1 MPIPLNQIQSHFF
14 HNVKYFTSFR
24 QLQSPSTRTLLPL
37 KTSQN
42 VSLIV
47 LLSMTTNLYLIP
59 ASRST
64 KVSYP
69 LLVLVI
75 VLALP
80 VTILVDPILT
90 FQDTFVGSYGVS
102 ITILTLTLLLGVVVT
117 VVLVL
122 VVVVVVVVIGVV
134 VDVVVVVVVVGGNSV
149 VVVVVDDVVLVVLV
163 EVVVEGGSTVTLSN
177 TKFGTVPTNFLGT
190 IKSLLDK
197 ALPLTSPEI
206 VKSEIFPSKSP
217 VQRLPGFLSPLRKLF
232 VLVAPPVKNSSS
244 KNMFVMDIFLI
255 LPTQPCG
262 VRCLEKAALLISSPT
277 AQLHAVSTKILWI
290 R

>member
-102 ITILTLTLLLGVVVT
+102 ITILTLTLLLGVDVA

-134 VDVVVVVVVVGGNSV
+134 VDVVVVVVVVGGNS

-255 LPTQPCG
+255 LPTQPFG

-277 AQLHAVSTKILWI
+277 AQLHAVSTKILCI